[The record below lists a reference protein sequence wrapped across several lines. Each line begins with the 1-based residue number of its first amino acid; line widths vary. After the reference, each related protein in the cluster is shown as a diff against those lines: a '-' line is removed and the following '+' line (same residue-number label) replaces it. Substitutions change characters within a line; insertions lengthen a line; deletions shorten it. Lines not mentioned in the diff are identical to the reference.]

1 MAIQIPPLSSV
12 CDSNLSLSLTH
23 ESEID
28 ISQSSLVP
36 WENQESGCENG
47 LCWEAQGAQSWVAQS
62 LRTLTLLPRGW
73 LFLIS
78 EDRKHVVLIHTHT
91 RTHTRAHTH
100 RCTHMCTNAPR
111 PAQTRAPTQTHRK
124 THLNR
129 YAHMQTHRCRYTHTW
144 TCTHTHA
151 HTRMCGWAH
160 THTPMHTWMCA
171 HAPTRTCTYPS
182 A

>member
-91 RTHTRAHTH
+91 CTHTRAHTQMH
-100 RCTHMCTNAPR
+100 TYVHKC
-111 PAQTRAPTQTHRK
+111 TQTS
-124 THLNR
+124 TD
-129 YAHMQTHRCRYTHTW
+129 
-144 TCTHTHA
+144 TCTHTN
-151 HTRMCGWAH
+151 TQKD
-160 THTPMHTWMCA
+160 
-171 HAPTRTCTYPS
+171 AP
-182 A
+182 

>member
-1 MAIQIPPLSSV
+1 MDTGTWRPLSHRQTVTLFSWCVQPFPHLDSVCPEMKVAIQIPPLSSV

-91 RTHTRAHTH
+91 CTHTRAHTQMH
-100 RCTHMCTNAPR
+100 TYVHKC
-111 PAQTRAPTQTHRK
+111 TQTS
-124 THLNR
+124 TD
-129 YAHMQTHRCRYTHTW
+129 
-144 TCTHTHA
+144 TCTHTN
-151 HTRMCGWAH
+151 TQKD
-160 THTPMHTWMCA
+160 
-171 HAPTRTCTYPS
+171 AP
-182 A
+182 